1 MSDYGGIFIR
11 IHQKFDFADVWA
23 IVCGE
28 GRSKSNNFYA
38 LTKRVDFTE
47 KEIM

>member
-1 MSDYGGIFIR
+1 MSDYGGISIR

-23 IVCGE
+23 IVCGV
-28 GRSKSNNFYA
+28 GRSESNNVYA